1 MEQFLEKV
9 AWPKVQLP
17 LERAHKVVPP
27 GPVLARTELT
37 SAEPQPPIVDPLA
50 SPKLETLSPPAPPL
64 IIIPDDL
71 ANEAAGSPNSP
82 SCNMQ
87 HRRWF

>member
-9 AWPKVQLP
+9 AWPKAQLP

-27 GPVLARTELT
+27 GPVPTRTEPT
-37 SAEPQPPIVDPLA
+37 SAEPQPHVVDPPT
-50 SPKLETLSPPAPPL
+50 SPELETLSPPAPPL

-71 ANEAAGSPNSP
+71 ADEVATPPDS
-82 SCNMQ
+82 
-87 HRRWF
+87 